1 MKEATISADI
11 INSTSFDKDDTVMLS
26 QYLTDFFVLLNSRFC
41 DSWGRVVR
49 GDGMEIVVPN
59 VKDLVRI
66 AVVLKCYI
74 KAFKVNFSS
83 FTNAS
88 RGHRRIPNFGIR
100 VVIGIGGLRI
110 NDQKLGLI
118 DGEAIYNS
126 GRMLSIISSRRRGT
140 LRRRGALVVVGE
152 EGVGLVWLQPMLS
165 LIDEIISHATAK
177 QCDIMVR
184 RFLGQTENQI
194 AQTIGISQ
202 AAVNTHLRRAG
213 WHAISEAID
222 FYEDYFTKRKDL
234 LWN

>member
-26 QYLTDFFVLLNSRFC
+26 QYLSDFFVLLKSRFC

-49 GDGMEIVVPN
+49 GDGMEIVVSE

-74 KAFKVNFSS
+74 KAFKVNFG
-83 FTNAS
+83 FFNNI

-126 GRMLSIISSRRRGT
+126 GRMLSIISSRMRDT
-140 LRRRGALVVVGE
+140 LIVVGE
-152 EGVGLVWLQPMLS
+152 EGIGLVWLQPMLS

>member
-26 QYLTDFFVLLNSRFC
+26 QYLSDFFILLNSQFS

-49 GDGMEIVVPN
+49 GDGLEIVVPEI
-59 VKDLVRI
+59 KDVVRI
-66 AVVLKCYI
+66 AILLKCYI

-83 FTNAS
+83 FPNAS
-88 RGHRRIPNFGIR
+88 RGHRRIPNFGVR

-110 NDQKLGLI
+110 NDQERGLI
-118 DGEAIYNS
+118 DGQAIYNS
-126 GRMLSIISSRRRGT
+126 GRMLTKISSRLRDT
-140 LRRRGALVVVGE
+140 LIVVGE
-152 EGVGLVWLQPMLS
+152 EEIGLIGLQPMLS

-177 QCDIMVR
+177 QCDIMVK
-184 RFLGQTENQI
+184 RFLGLTETFI
-194 AQTIGISQ
+194 AQKVGITQS
-202 AAVNTHLRRAG
+202 AVNKHLRRAG
-213 WHAISEAID
+213 WHAIFEAID